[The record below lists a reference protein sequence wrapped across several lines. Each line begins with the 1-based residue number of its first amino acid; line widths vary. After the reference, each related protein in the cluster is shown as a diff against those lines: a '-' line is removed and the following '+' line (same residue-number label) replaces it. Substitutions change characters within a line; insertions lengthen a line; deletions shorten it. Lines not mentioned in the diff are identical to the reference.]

1 MARIKGAMMTRK
13 RRKKVLK
20 LAKGYYGSKSK
31 HLKMAKQ
38 QVMKGGNYAFA
49 GRKQKK
55 RDYRRLWITRINAAC
70 RANGTSYS
78 AFMNGL
84 KKSGIELT
92 ESSPRVT
99 DSYAIP
105 SAIGQ
110 GTNNFSTVQLGRY
123 VTTLANR
130 GTSFRLSLVDQIDGI
145 RQEPEQESAVE
156 LPDEIWEAVHTG
168 MEQYAQSAGIFEGF
182 PIPAA
187 GKSGTAQE
195 SRTRPDHGLFVGYAP
210 ADEPEIAVAVRIA
223 NGYEAGCAVECGRE
237 IFESYFNVGQQAE
250 QADAA
255 R

>member
-1 MARIKGAMMTRK
+1 MNIEIKNTLPLPQARSFVLIGVFAVMFLILAARVFYLQIIKGEEYAENFRLQIKREITLHGTRGNIYDK
-13 RRKKVLK
+13 NGK
-20 LAKGYYGSKSK
+20 LLA
-31 HLKMAKQ
+31 
-38 QVMKGGNYAFA
+38 GNKIVY
-49 GRKQKK
+49 
-55 RDYRRLWITRINAAC
+55 
-70 RANGTSYS
+70 
-78 AFMNGL
+78 
-84 KKSGIELT
+84 KKSGVELT
-92 ESSPRVT
+92 ESSPQVT

-168 MEQYAQSAGIFEGF
+168 MEQYAQSTGIFEGF

>member
-1 MARIKGAMMTRK
+1 MNIEIKNTLLLPQARSFVLIAVFAVMFLILTARMFYLQIIKGEEYAENFRLQIKRGITLHGTRGNIYDK
-13 RRKKVLK
+13 NGK
-20 LAKGYYGSKSK
+20 LLA
-31 HLKMAKQ
+31 
-38 QVMKGGNYAFA
+38 GNKIVY
-49 GRKQKK
+49 
-55 RDYRRLWITRINAAC
+55 
-70 RANGTSYS
+70 
-78 AFMNGL
+78 

-92 ESSPRVT
+92 ESSPQVT

-168 MEQYAQSAGIFEGF
+168 MEQYAQSTGIFEGF

>member
-1 MARIKGAMMTRK
+1 MNIEIKNTLLLPQARSFVLIGVFAVMFLILAARGFYLQIIKGEEYAENFRLQIKREITLPGTRGNIYDK
-13 RRKKVLK
+13 NGK
-20 LAKGYYGSKSK
+20 LLA
-31 HLKMAKQ
+31 
-38 QVMKGGNYAFA
+38 GNKIIY
-49 GRKQKK
+49 
-55 RDYRRLWITRINAAC
+55 
-70 RANGTSYS
+70 
-78 AFMNGL
+78 

-92 ESSPRVT
+92 ESSPQVT

-168 MEQYAQSAGIFEGF
+168 VEQYAQSTGIFEGF

>member
-1 MARIKGAMMTRK
+1 MNIEIKNTLLSPQARSF
-13 RRKKVLK
+13 VLIGVFAVMFLI
-20 LAKGYYGSKSK
+20 LADRVFY
-31 HLKMAKQ
+31 LQ
-38 QVMKGGNYAFA
+38 IMKGEEYAENFRLQIKREITLHGTRGNIYDKNGKLLA
-49 GRKQKK
+49 GNKIV
-55 RDYRRLWITRINAAC
+55 Y
-70 RANGTSYS
+70 
-78 AFMNGL
+78 

-92 ESSPRVT
+92 ESSPQVT

-168 MEQYAQSAGIFEGF
+168 MEQYAQSTGIFEGF

>member
-1 MARIKGAMMTRK
+1 MNIEIKNTLLLPQARSFVLIGVFAVMFLILAARVFYLQIIKGEEYAENFRLQIKREITLHGTRGNIYDK
-13 RRKKVLK
+13 NGK
-20 LAKGYYGSKSK
+20 LLA
-31 HLKMAKQ
+31 
-38 QVMKGGNYAFA
+38 GNKIVY
-49 GRKQKK
+49 
-55 RDYRRLWITRINAAC
+55 
-70 RANGTSYS
+70 
-78 AFMNGL
+78 

-92 ESSPRVT
+92 ESSPQVT

-168 MEQYAQSAGIFEGF
+168 VEQYAQSTGIFEGF

-195 SRTRPDHGLFVGYAP
+195 SRARPDHGLFVGYAP

>member
-1 MARIKGAMMTRK
+1 MNIEIKNTLLLPQARSFVLIGVFAVMFLILAARVFYLQIIKGEEYAENFRLQIKREITLHGTRGNIYDK
-13 RRKKVLK
+13 NGK
-20 LAKGYYGSKSK
+20 LLA
-31 HLKMAKQ
+31 
-38 QVMKGGNYAFA
+38 GNKIVY
-49 GRKQKK
+49 
-55 RDYRRLWITRINAAC
+55 
-70 RANGTSYS
+70 
-78 AFMNGL
+78 

-92 ESSPRVT
+92 ESSPQVT

-168 MEQYAQSAGIFEGF
+168 VEQYAQSTGIFEGF

>member
-1 MARIKGAMMTRK
+1 MNKKKAARSFVLIGVFAVMFLILAARVFYLQIIKGEEYAENFRLQIKREITLHGTRGNIYDK
-13 RRKKVLK
+13 NGK
-20 LAKGYYGSKSK
+20 L
-31 HLKMAKQ
+31 LT
-38 QVMKGGNYAFA
+38 GNKIVY
-49 GRKQKK
+49 
-55 RDYRRLWITRINAAC
+55 
-70 RANGTSYS
+70 
-78 AFMNGL
+78 

-92 ESSPRVT
+92 ESSPQVT

-105 SAIGQ
+105 SAIDQ

-168 MEQYAQSAGIFEGF
+168 MEQYAQSTGIFEGF

-223 NGYEAGCAVECGRE
+223 NGYEAGCAVKCGRE

>member
-1 MARIKGAMMTRK
+1 MNIEIKNTLLSPQARSFVLIGVFAVMFLILAARVFYLQIIKGEEYAENFRLQIKREITLHGTRGNIYDK
-13 RRKKVLK
+13 NGK
-20 LAKGYYGSKSK
+20 LLA
-31 HLKMAKQ
+31 
-38 QVMKGGNYAFA
+38 GNKIVY
-49 GRKQKK
+49 
-55 RDYRRLWITRINAAC
+55 
-70 RANGTSYS
+70 
-78 AFMNGL
+78 

-92 ESSPRVT
+92 ESSPQVT

-168 MEQYAQSAGIFEGF
+168 MEQYAQSTGIFEGF

>member
-1 MARIKGAMMTRK
+1 MNIEKNILLSPRARSFVLIAVFAVMFLILTARVFYLQIIKGEEYAENFRLQIKREITLHGTRGNIYDK
-13 RRKKVLK
+13 NGK
-20 LAKGYYGSKSK
+20 L
-31 HLKMAKQ
+31 LT
-38 QVMKGGNYAFA
+38 GN
-49 GRKQKK
+49 K
-55 RDYRRLWITRINAAC
+55 IVC
-70 RANGTSYS
+70 
-78 AFMNGL
+78 

-92 ESSPRVT
+92 ESSPQVT

-105 SAIGQ
+105 SAIDQ

-123 VTTLANR
+123 VTTL
-130 GTSFRLSLVDQIDGI
+130 
-145 RQEPEQESAVE
+145 AVE

-168 MEQYAQSAGIFEGF
+168 MEQYAQSTGIFEGF

>member
-1 MARIKGAMMTRK
+1 MNKKKATRSFVLIGVFAVMFLILAARVFYLQIIKGEEYAENFRLQIKREITLHGTRGNIYDK
-13 RRKKVLK
+13 NGK
-20 LAKGYYGSKSK
+20 LLA
-31 HLKMAKQ
+31 
-38 QVMKGGNYAFA
+38 GNKIVY
-49 GRKQKK
+49 
-55 RDYRRLWITRINAAC
+55 
-70 RANGTSYS
+70 
-78 AFMNGL
+78 

-92 ESSPRVT
+92 ESSPQVT

-105 SAIGQ
+105 SAIDQ

-168 MEQYAQSAGIFEGF
+168 MEQYAQSTGIFEGF

>member
-1 MARIKGAMMTRK
+1 MNIEIKNTLLSPRARSFVLIAVFAVMFLILTARVFYLQIIKGEEYAENFRLQIKREITLHGTRGNIYDK
-13 RRKKVLK
+13 NVK
-20 LAKGYYGSKSK
+20 L
-31 HLKMAKQ
+31 LT
-38 QVMKGGNYAFA
+38 GNKIVY
-49 GRKQKK
+49 
-55 RDYRRLWITRINAAC
+55 
-70 RANGTSYS
+70 
-78 AFMNGL
+78 

-92 ESSPRVT
+92 ESSPQVT

-168 MEQYAQSAGIFEGF
+168 MEQYAQSTGIFEGF

>member
-1 MARIKGAMMTRK
+1 MNIEIKNTLLLPQARSFVLIAVFAVMFLILTARVFYLQIIKGEEYAENFRLQIKRGITLHGTRGNIYDK
-13 RRKKVLK
+13 NGK
-20 LAKGYYGSKSK
+20 LLA
-31 HLKMAKQ
+31 
-38 QVMKGGNYAFA
+38 GNKIVY
-49 GRKQKK
+49 
-55 RDYRRLWITRINAAC
+55 
-70 RANGTSYS
+70 
-78 AFMNGL
+78 

-92 ESSPRVT
+92 ESSPQVT

-168 MEQYAQSAGIFEGF
+168 VEQYAQSTGIFEGF

>member
-1 MARIKGAMMTRK
+1 MNIEIKNTLLLPQARSFVLIAVFAVMFLILTARGFYLQIIKGEEYAENFRLQIKRGITLHGTRGNIYDK
-13 RRKKVLK
+13 NGK
-20 LAKGYYGSKSK
+20 LLA
-31 HLKMAKQ
+31 
-38 QVMKGGNYAFA
+38 GNKIVY
-49 GRKQKK
+49 
-55 RDYRRLWITRINAAC
+55 
-70 RANGTSYS
+70 
-78 AFMNGL
+78 

-92 ESSPRVT
+92 ESSPQVT

-168 MEQYAQSAGIFEGF
+168 MEQYAQSTGIFEGF

>member
-1 MARIKGAMMTRK
+1 MNIEIKNTLLLPQARSFVLIAVFAVMFLILAARVFYLQIIKGEEYAENFRLQIKREITLHGTRGNIYDK
-13 RRKKVLK
+13 NGK
-20 LAKGYYGSKSK
+20 L
-31 HLKMAKQ
+31 LD
-38 QVMKGGNYAFA
+38 GNKIVY
-49 GRKQKK
+49 
-55 RDYRRLWITRINAAC
+55 
-70 RANGTSYS
+70 
-78 AFMNGL
+78 

-92 ESSPRVT
+92 ESSPQVT

-168 MEQYAQSAGIFEGF
+168 VEQYAQSTGIFEGF

>member
-1 MARIKGAMMTRK
+1 MNIEIKNTLLLPQARSFVLIGVFAVMFLILTARVFYLQIIKGEEYAENFRLQIKRGITLHGTRGNIYDK
-13 RRKKVLK
+13 NGKF
-20 LAKGYYGSKSK
+20 LA
-31 HLKMAKQ
+31 
-38 QVMKGGNYAFA
+38 GNKIVY
-49 GRKQKK
+49 
-55 RDYRRLWITRINAAC
+55 
-70 RANGTSYS
+70 
-78 AFMNGL
+78 

-92 ESSPRVT
+92 ESSPQVT

-168 MEQYAQSAGIFEGF
+168 MEQYAQSTGIFEGF

>member
-1 MARIKGAMMTRK
+1 MNIEIKNTLLLPQARSFVLIAVFAVMFLILTARVFYLQIIKGEEYAENFRLQIKREITLHGTRGNIYDK
-13 RRKKVLK
+13 NGKF
-20 LAKGYYGSKSK
+20 LA
-31 HLKMAKQ
+31 
-38 QVMKGGNYAFA
+38 GNKIVY
-49 GRKQKK
+49 
-55 RDYRRLWITRINAAC
+55 
-70 RANGTSYS
+70 
-78 AFMNGL
+78 

-92 ESSPRVT
+92 ESSPQVT

-168 MEQYAQSAGIFEGF
+168 MEQYAQSTGIFEGF

>member
-1 MARIKGAMMTRK
+1 MLIAVFAVMFLILAARVFYLQIIKGEEYAENFRLQIKREITLHGTRGNIYDK
-13 RRKKVLK
+13 NGK
-20 LAKGYYGSKSK
+20 LLA
-31 HLKMAKQ
+31 
-38 QVMKGGNYAFA
+38 GNKIVY
-49 GRKQKK
+49 
-55 RDYRRLWITRINAAC
+55 
-70 RANGTSYS
+70 
-78 AFMNGL
+78 

-92 ESSPRVT
+92 ESSPQVT

-168 MEQYAQSAGIFEGF
+168 MEQYAQSTGIFEGF

>member
-1 MARIKGAMMTRK
+1 MNIEIKNTLLLPQARSFVLIAVFAVMFLILTARVFYLQIIKGEEYAENFRLQIKRGITLHGTRGNIYDK
-13 RRKKVLK
+13 NGK
-20 LAKGYYGSKSK
+20 LLA
-31 HLKMAKQ
+31 
-38 QVMKGGNYAFA
+38 GNKIVY
-49 GRKQKK
+49 
-55 RDYRRLWITRINAAC
+55 
-70 RANGTSYS
+70 
-78 AFMNGL
+78 

-92 ESSPRVT
+92 ESSPQVT

-145 RQEPEQESAVE
+145 QQEPEQESAVE

-168 MEQYAQSAGIFEGF
+168 MEQYAQSTGIFEGF

>member
-1 MARIKGAMMTRK
+1 MNIEIKNSLLLPQARSFVLIGVFAVMFLILAARVFYLQIIKGEEYAENFRLQIKREITLHGTRGNIYDK
-13 RRKKVLK
+13 NGK
-20 LAKGYYGSKSK
+20 LLA
-31 HLKMAKQ
+31 
-38 QVMKGGNYAFA
+38 GNKIVY
-49 GRKQKK
+49 
-55 RDYRRLWITRINAAC
+55 
-70 RANGTSYS
+70 
-78 AFMNGL
+78 

-92 ESSPRVT
+92 ESSPQVT

-168 MEQYAQSAGIFEGF
+168 MEQYAQSTGIFEGF

>member
-1 MARIKGAMMTRK
+1 MNKKKAARSFVLIAVFAVMFLILTARVFYLQIIKGEEYAENFRLQIKREITLHGTRGNIYDK
-13 RRKKVLK
+13 NVK
-20 LAKGYYGSKSK
+20 L
-31 HLKMAKQ
+31 LM
-38 QVMKGGNYAFA
+38 GNKIVY
-49 GRKQKK
+49 
-55 RDYRRLWITRINAAC
+55 
-70 RANGTSYS
+70 
-78 AFMNGL
+78 

-92 ESSPRVT
+92 ESSPQVT

-168 MEQYAQSAGIFEGF
+168 MEQYAQSTGIFEGF

>member
-1 MARIKGAMMTRK
+1 MNIEIKNTLLSPRARSFVLIAVFAVMFLILTARVFYLQIIKGEEYAENFRLQIKREITLHGTRGNIYDK
-13 RRKKVLK
+13 NVK
-20 LAKGYYGSKSK
+20 L
-31 HLKMAKQ
+31 LM
-38 QVMKGGNYAFA
+38 GNKIVY
-49 GRKQKK
+49 
-55 RDYRRLWITRINAAC
+55 
-70 RANGTSYS
+70 
-78 AFMNGL
+78 

-92 ESSPRVT
+92 ESSPQVT

-145 RQEPEQESAVE
+145 QQEPEQESAVE

-168 MEQYAQSAGIFEGF
+168 MEQYAQSTGIFEGF

-195 SRTRPDHGLFVGYAP
+195 SRARPDHGLFVGYAP

>member
-1 MARIKGAMMTRK
+1 MNKKKAARSFVLIAVFAVMFLILTARVFYLQIIKGEEYAENFRLQIKRGITLHGTRGNIYDK
-13 RRKKVLK
+13 NGK
-20 LAKGYYGSKSK
+20 LLA
-31 HLKMAKQ
+31 
-38 QVMKGGNYAFA
+38 GNKIVY
-49 GRKQKK
+49 
-55 RDYRRLWITRINAAC
+55 
-70 RANGTSYS
+70 
-78 AFMNGL
+78 

-92 ESSPRVT
+92 ESSPQVT

-168 MEQYAQSAGIFEGF
+168 MEQYAQSTGIFEGF

>member
-1 MARIKGAMMTRK
+1 MNIEIKNTLLLPQARSFVLIAVFAVMFLILTARVFYLQIIKGEEYAENFRLQIKREITLHGTRGNIYDK
-13 RRKKVLK
+13 NGK
-20 LAKGYYGSKSK
+20 LLA
-31 HLKMAKQ
+31 
-38 QVMKGGNYAFA
+38 GNKIVY
-49 GRKQKK
+49 
-55 RDYRRLWITRINAAC
+55 
-70 RANGTSYS
+70 
-78 AFMNGL
+78 

-92 ESSPRVT
+92 ESSPQVT

-168 MEQYAQSAGIFEGF
+168 MEQYAQSTGIFEGF

>member
-1 MARIKGAMMTRK
+1 MNIEIKNTLLLPQARSFVLIAVFAVMFLILTARVFYLQIIKGEEYAENFRLQIKRGITLHGTRGNIYDK
-13 RRKKVLK
+13 NGKF
-20 LAKGYYGSKSK
+20 LA
-31 HLKMAKQ
+31 
-38 QVMKGGNYAFA
+38 GNKIVY
-49 GRKQKK
+49 
-55 RDYRRLWITRINAAC
+55 
-70 RANGTSYS
+70 
-78 AFMNGL
+78 

-92 ESSPRVT
+92 ESSPQVT

-168 MEQYAQSAGIFEGF
+168 MEQYAQSTGIFEGF

>member
-1 MARIKGAMMTRK
+1 MNIEIKNTLLLPQARSFVLIGVFAVMFLILAARVFYLQIIKGEEYAENFRLQIKREITLHGTRGNIYDK
-13 RRKKVLK
+13 NGK
-20 LAKGYYGSKSK
+20 LLARNKIVY
-31 HLKMAKQ
+31 
-38 QVMKGGNYAFA
+38 
-49 GRKQKK
+49 
-55 RDYRRLWITRINAAC
+55 
-70 RANGTSYS
+70 
-78 AFMNGL
+78 

-92 ESSPRVT
+92 ESSPQVT

-168 MEQYAQSAGIFEGF
+168 VEQYAQSTGIFEGF

>member
-1 MARIKGAMMTRK
+1 MNIEIKNTLLSPQARSFVLIGVFAVMFLILAARVFYLQIIKGEEYAENFRLQIKREITLHGTRGNIYDK
-13 RRKKVLK
+13 NGK
-20 LAKGYYGSKSK
+20 LLA
-31 HLKMAKQ
+31 
-38 QVMKGGNYAFA
+38 GNKIVY
-49 GRKQKK
+49 
-55 RDYRRLWITRINAAC
+55 
-70 RANGTSYS
+70 
-78 AFMNGL
+78 

-92 ESSPRVT
+92 ESSPQVT

-110 GTNNFSTVQLGRY
+110 GTVQLGRY

-168 MEQYAQSAGIFEGF
+168 MEQYAQSTGIFEGF

>member
-1 MARIKGAMMTRK
+1 MNIEIKNTLLLPQARSFVLIAVFAVMFLILTARVFYLQIIKGEEYAENFRLQIKRGITLHGTRGNIYDK
-13 RRKKVLK
+13 NGKF
-20 LAKGYYGSKSK
+20 LA
-31 HLKMAKQ
+31 
-38 QVMKGGNYAFA
+38 GNKIVY
-49 GRKQKK
+49 
-55 RDYRRLWITRINAAC
+55 
-70 RANGTSYS
+70 
-78 AFMNGL
+78 

-92 ESSPRVT
+92 ESSPQVT

-168 MEQYAQSAGIFEGF
+168 MEQYSQSTGIFEGF

>member
-1 MARIKGAMMTRK
+1 MNIEIKNTLLLPQARSFVLIGVFAVMFLILAARVFYLQIIKGEEYAENFRLQIKREITLHGTRGNIYDK
-13 RRKKVLK
+13 NGK
-20 LAKGYYGSKSK
+20 LLA
-31 HLKMAKQ
+31 
-38 QVMKGGNYAFA
+38 GNKIVY
-49 GRKQKK
+49 
-55 RDYRRLWITRINAAC
+55 
-70 RANGTSYS
+70 
-78 AFMNGL
+78 

-92 ESSPRVT
+92 ESSPQVT

-145 RQEPEQESAVE
+145 RQEPEQETAVE

-168 MEQYAQSAGIFEGF
+168 MEQYAQSTGIFEGF

>member
-1 MARIKGAMMTRK
+1 MNIEIKNTLLSPRARSFVLIAVFAVMFLILTARVFYLQIIKGEEYAENFRLQIKREITLHGTRGNIYDK
-13 RRKKVLK
+13 NVK
-20 LAKGYYGSKSK
+20 L
-31 HLKMAKQ
+31 LM
-38 QVMKGGNYAFA
+38 GNKIVY
-49 GRKQKK
+49 
-55 RDYRRLWITRINAAC
+55 
-70 RANGTSYS
+70 
-78 AFMNGL
+78 

-92 ESSPRVT
+92 ESSPQVT

-168 MEQYAQSAGIFEGF
+168 MEQYAQSTGIFEGF

-195 SRTRPDHGLFVGYAP
+195 SRARPDHGLFVGYAP

>member
-1 MARIKGAMMTRK
+1 MNIEIKNTLLLPQARSFVLIAVFAVMFLILTARVFYLQIIKGEEYAENFRLQIKRGITLHGTRGNIYDK
-13 RRKKVLK
+13 NGK
-20 LAKGYYGSKSK
+20 LLA
-31 HLKMAKQ
+31 
-38 QVMKGGNYAFA
+38 GNKIVY
-49 GRKQKK
+49 
-55 RDYRRLWITRINAAC
+55 
-70 RANGTSYS
+70 
-78 AFMNGL
+78 

-92 ESSPRVT
+92 ESSPQVT

-168 MEQYAQSAGIFEGF
+168 MEQYAQSTGIFEGF

>member
-1 MARIKGAMMTRK
+1 MNIEIKNTLLLPQARSFVLIGVFAVMFLILAARVFYLQIIKGEEYAENFRLQIKREITLHGTRGNSYDK
-13 RRKKVLK
+13 NGK
-20 LAKGYYGSKSK
+20 LLA
-31 HLKMAKQ
+31 
-38 QVMKGGNYAFA
+38 GNKIVY
-49 GRKQKK
+49 
-55 RDYRRLWITRINAAC
+55 
-70 RANGTSYS
+70 
-78 AFMNGL
+78 

-92 ESSPRVT
+92 ESSPQVT

-168 MEQYAQSAGIFEGF
+168 MEQYAQSTGIFEGF

>member
-1 MARIKGAMMTRK
+1 MNIEIKNTLLLPQARSFVLIGVFAVMFLILAARVFYLQIIKGEEYAENFRLQIKREITLHGTRGNIYDK
-13 RRKKVLK
+13 NGK
-20 LAKGYYGSKSK
+20 LLA
-31 HLKMAKQ
+31 
-38 QVMKGGNYAFA
+38 GNKIVY
-49 GRKQKK
+49 
-55 RDYRRLWITRINAAC
+55 
-70 RANGTSYS
+70 
-78 AFMNGL
+78 

-92 ESSPRVT
+92 ESSPQVT

-145 RQEPEQESAVE
+145 RQEPEQEGTVE

-168 MEQYAQSAGIFEGF
+168 MEQYAQSTGIFEGF

>member
-1 MARIKGAMMTRK
+1 MNIEKNILLSPRARSFVLIAVFAVMFLILTARVFYLQIIKGEEYAENFRLQIKREITLHGTRGNIYDK
-13 RRKKVLK
+13 NVK
-20 LAKGYYGSKSK
+20 L
-31 HLKMAKQ
+31 LM
-38 QVMKGGNYAFA
+38 GNKIVY
-49 GRKQKK
+49 
-55 RDYRRLWITRINAAC
+55 
-70 RANGTSYS
+70 
-78 AFMNGL
+78 

-92 ESSPRVT
+92 ESSPQVT

-168 MEQYAQSAGIFEGF
+168 MEQYAQSTGIFEGF

>member
-1 MARIKGAMMTRK
+1 MNIEIKNTLLLPQARSFVLIAVFAVMFLILTARVFYLQIIKGEEYAENFRLQIKRGITLHGTRGNIYDK
-13 RRKKVLK
+13 NGKF
-20 LAKGYYGSKSK
+20 LA
-31 HLKMAKQ
+31 
-38 QVMKGGNYAFA
+38 GNKIVY
-49 GRKQKK
+49 
-55 RDYRRLWITRINAAC
+55 
-70 RANGTSYS
+70 
-78 AFMNGL
+78 

-92 ESSPRVT
+92 ESSPQVT

-145 RQEPEQESAVE
+145 QQEPEQESAVE

-168 MEQYAQSAGIFEGF
+168 MEQYAQSTGIFEGF

>member
-1 MARIKGAMMTRK
+1 MNIEIKNTLLLPQARSFVLIGVFAVMFLILAARVFYLQIIKGEEYAENFRLQIKREITLHGTRGNIYDK
-13 RRKKVLK
+13 NGK
-20 LAKGYYGSKSK
+20 LLA
-31 HLKMAKQ
+31 
-38 QVMKGGNYAFA
+38 GNKIVY
-49 GRKQKK
+49 
-55 RDYRRLWITRINAAC
+55 
-70 RANGTSYS
+70 
-78 AFMNGL
+78 

-92 ESSPRVT
+92 ESSPQVT

-145 RQEPEQESAVE
+145 QQEPEQESAVE

-168 MEQYAQSAGIFEGF
+168 MEQYAQSTGIFEGF

-210 ADEPEIAVAVRIA
+210 ADEPEIAVAVRIV

>member
-1 MARIKGAMMTRK
+1 MNIEIKNTLLLPQARSFVLIGVFAVMFLILAARVFYLQIIKGEEYAENFRLQIK
-13 RRKKVLK
+13 REITLHGARGNIYDKNGK
-20 LAKGYYGSKSK
+20 LLA
-31 HLKMAKQ
+31 
-38 QVMKGGNYAFA
+38 GNKIVY
-49 GRKQKK
+49 
-55 RDYRRLWITRINAAC
+55 
-70 RANGTSYS
+70 
-78 AFMNGL
+78 

-92 ESSPRVT
+92 ESSPQVT

-168 MEQYAQSAGIFEGF
+168 MEQYAQSTGIFEGF